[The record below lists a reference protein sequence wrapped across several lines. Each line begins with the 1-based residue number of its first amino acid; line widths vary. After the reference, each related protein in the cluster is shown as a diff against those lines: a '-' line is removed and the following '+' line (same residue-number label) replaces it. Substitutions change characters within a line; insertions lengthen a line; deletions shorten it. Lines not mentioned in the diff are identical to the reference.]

1 MYIKKKE
8 ELMKAKK
15 TLALLLVL
23 PVLGG
28 CSKSSKVEEPSFKAY
43 SNEVTHE
50 VFLEKYT
57 EALEGSDFLA
67 KMNANTPVAGEVK
80 INTASEGDFS
90 YKGENN
96 GSYHSES
103 QNDEAYK
110 FDTVHVR
117 YEKDA
122 KEVSS
127 SESEFKKSGK
137 STRSNESND
146 KRYTGFQ
153 EVDEVNVCVVKIYT
167 TGEDAHVTSS
177 GVQSVKNTMLSTEKY
192 RIAYSLPSVDEIE
205 MYKDL
210 PESQKSEYKFFV
222 DGDVFTVVQEYKHD
236 ELVRA
241 SDAKTVIG
249 SAEHSFKSIRQAK
262 LSETE
267 FFYAT
272 YVTDEFEAKFSRRG
286 TYHSDIGIN
295 FDTEEGDEVSLKS
308 ARSTCYSIAF
318 NEQLEVA
325 PVSVPTAA

>member
-50 VFLEKYT
+50 VFLEKYS
-57 EALEGSDFLA
+57 EARDGSDFLA
-67 KMNANTPVAGEVK
+67 KMATNTPVAGEVK

-90 YKGENN
+90 YKGENK

-103 QNDEAYK
+103 QKDEAYK

-117 YEKDA
+117 YEKDS
-122 KEVSS
+122 KEVSLR
-127 SESEFKKSGK
+127 EYEFKKSGK
-137 STRSNESND
+137 STYSNESND

-153 EVDEVNVCVVKIYT
+153 DVDEVNVCVVKNYT
-167 TGEDAHVTSS
+167 TGEDAYVTSS
-177 GVQSVKNTMLSTEKY
+177 GVQSVKNSMLMVEKY
-192 RIAYSLPSVDEIE
+192 TIASSLPSVAELE

-210 PESQKSEYKFFV
+210 PQSQKSEYKFFV
-222 DGDVFTVVQEYKHD
+222 DGDVFTVVQEYKHK
-236 ELVRA
+236 EVVRA
-241 SDAKTVIG
+241 SDAATVIG
-249 SAEHSFKSIRQAK
+249 SAEHSFKLIRQAK
-262 LSETE
+262 LGEAE

-272 YVTDEFEAKFSRRG
+272 YNVEESETEFSRRG
-286 TYHSDIGIN
+286 TYQEAGIY
-295 FDTEEGDEVSLKS
+295 FDTEEGDKASMKYASSV
-308 ARSTCYSIAF
+308 CYSITF
-318 NEQLEVA
+318 NETLEVA